1 MDFHNRIRKS
11 PTNPDSSAGTGLT
24 VSPGAAGTPDY
35 FSHPHCTCCPRWWHK
50 CWSPRVVS
58 VLTILTPRW
67 PPPARP
73 PPAVP
78 GPFSSPTR
86 LVPRQEGF
94 PRLLLSRDRV
104 RAFTSVRPRPPPWRV
119 VSCFPLPPPLRG
131 QPPGLLPGLLNP
143 CLAFGPLCVAVPLPD
158 LILLYSAANPS

>member
-50 CWSPRVVS
+50 WWSPRVVS
-58 VLTILTPRW
+58 VLRILTPRW

-86 LVPRQEGF
+86 LAPPAR
-94 PRLLLSRDRV
+94 RLPTTPAVLGQSLGLYLCE
-104 RAFTSVRPRPPPWRV
+104 APPP
-119 VSCFPLPPPLRG
+119 SLACGQLLPPP
-131 QPPGLLPGLLNP
+131 PSPALPAAWTASRSPEPLP
-143 CLAFGPLCVAVPLPD
+143 CLWTIVCCCA
-158 LILLYSAANPS
+158 SA